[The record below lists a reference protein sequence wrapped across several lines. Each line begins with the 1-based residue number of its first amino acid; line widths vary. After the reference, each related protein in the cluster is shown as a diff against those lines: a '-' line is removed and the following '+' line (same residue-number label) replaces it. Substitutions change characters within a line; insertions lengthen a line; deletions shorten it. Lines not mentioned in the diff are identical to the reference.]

1 MKNGSQRLNVC
12 FKGKAFPDSI
22 ESWDASLRSTRSRQ
36 SPNHSCC
43 GQRLSIIRCFAKRDE
58 PYSGSG
64 RGPSSLGGQYTVNP
78 VWERTRSSVMIDD
91 MGRIVTLE
99 RRIQELCIEAVAAK
113 DADELQPIMDEL
125 KSSLHEHNE
134 ELELMVGEY
143 PFLLDDLSKPA
154 A

>member
-1 MKNGSQRLNVC
+1 
-12 FKGKAFPDSI
+12 
-22 ESWDASLRSTRSRQ
+22 
-36 SPNHSCC
+36 
-43 GQRLSIIRCFAKRDE
+43 
-58 PYSGSG
+58 
-64 RGPSSLGGQYTVNP
+64 
-78 VWERTRSSVMIDD
+78 MIDD